1 MTRHLSPQ
9 EFVDAADA
17 VLPADR
23 LSHLDRCVECR
34 QELDALRRVMTDL
47 GPARDV
53 PDPSPLFWEHFTGR
67 VRATADAEPA
77 RERPPWPGWQPLA
90 LGAVVVVAAV
100 LFVFRPGVTNL
111 PQVDRTVVNATP
123 PPVHLPDTSPVPVV
137 TSPGAAAGDPTD
149 DTSPEATRSWGA
161 VVEAGKAAS
170 VEQVH
175 DVSPVGPSTALLIE
189 DLSQR
194 ELREFARLLRAQMGG
209 LQ

>member
-1 MTRHLSPQ
+1 M
-9 EFVDAADA
+9 DAAEA
-17 VLPADR
+17 LLPPDR

-53 PDPSPLFWEHFTGR
+53 PEPSPLFWEHFTGR

-77 RERPPWPGWQPLA
+77 RERSRWLGWRPLAA
-90 LGAVVVVAAV
+90 LGAVVAVAAV

-111 PQVDRTVVNATP
+111 PRVDRTVVNATP

-137 TSPGAAAGDPTD
+137 TSPGAAAGDPTG
-149 DTSPEATRSWGA
+149 DTSPEATRSWGR
-161 VVEAGKAAS
+161 VVDAGKAAS

-175 DVSPVGPSTALLIE
+175 DVSPAGPSTAVLIE
-189 DLSQR
+189 DLSER

-209 LQ
+209 LP